1 MAGRTALILRA
12 HIAGTNGK
20 GSTAAF
26 LESILRRAG
35 FRTGLNT
42 SPHLEKINERIRVN
56 GEEIS
61 DEAFAE
67 TFTRIQALNEELLA
81 AGKLRAHPTYFECVT
96 AMAFEYFARARVEFG
111 VFEVGL
117 GGRLDA
123 TNILTPVVSII
134 TRVDFDHENFL
145 GHSLA
150 EIAAEKAGILKPSVP
165 VVVAEQRPEALEVIR
180 ARARELG
187 CPVIETAAAFRIEK
201 EWMENGCSRAR
212 VTEVESGWPLE
223 LAPRLPGKFQI
234 QNSLNAVAAARYLQ
248 KRGYRISDDAITQ
261 GIAEAVWPGR
271 LEKLQTEPGCLS
283 GWRAQSFGGER
294 ACGLPGAEPRGRKI
308 WLVFG
313 ALRDKA
319 VDEIAG
325 VLFPHAAEVIFTA
338 AAHHARDFRRPAG
351 GNHVASRRAFHDCS
365 RRGSRARIC
374 ARPGRCARRRHRRR
388 VALPCRATA
397 PLLEKSRAGRRALKN
412 TVEYRG
418 SGSDTV
424 FPDTLNIDGEEKF
437 KGTEAREKRDA
448 RRDEFGARARSSASS
463 WARLPIGRRWST
475 PSRTLTELACRTK
488 RAWFLRI
495 ARRTCF
501 LNTRRARRSAA
512 LK

>member
-1 MAGRTALILRA
+1 MNYEAAVRYLLSLGRELAAPTQAAAAKFDLENITILAERLGRPDRA
-12 HIAGTNGK
+12 YPTVHIAGTNGK

-61 DEAFAE
+61 DDAFAQ

-96 AMAFEYFARARVEFG
+96 AMAFEYFARERVDFG
-111 VFEVGL
+111 VIEVGL

-123 TNILTPVVSII
+123 TNILSPAVTVI

-150 EIAAEKAGILKPSVP
+150 EISAEKAGILKRGVP
-165 VVVAEQRPEALEVIR
+165 VVLAEQRPEALEVIR

-187 CPVIETAAAFRIEK
+187 CPLIETGTAFRIEK
-201 EWMENGCSRAR
+201 EWMENGCSRAN
-212 VTEVESGWPLE
+212 VTENTSGWPLD
-223 LAPRLPGKFQI
+223 LAPQLPGKFQI

-248 KRGYRISDDAITQ
+248 NRGYRISDDSIAH

-271 LEKLQTEPGCLS
+271 LEKI
-283 GWRAQSFGGER
+283 QSNPDVY
-294 ACGLPGAEPRGRKI
+294 LDGAHNPSAARELAAFLEQNLAGRKI

-325 VLFPHAAEVIFTA
+325 VLFPHAAEVIFTQPRTTRA
-338 AAHHARDFRRPAG
+338 ISVAQLAEITSHHAAQFTVVPEPEVALEYALDRAAPHDAIVVAGSLYLVGQLRHYWKNRAQVAAH
-351 GNHVASRRAFHDCS
+351 
-365 RRGSRARIC
+365 
-374 ARPGRCARRRHRRR
+374 
-388 VALPCRATA
+388 
-397 PLLEKSRAGRRALKN
+397 
-412 TVEYRG
+412 
-418 SGSDTV
+418 
-424 FPDTLNIDGEEKF
+424 
-437 KGTEAREKRDA
+437 
-448 RRDEFGARARSSASS
+448 
-463 WARLPIGRRWST
+463 
-475 PSRTLTELACRTK
+475 
-488 RAWFLRI
+488 
-495 ARRTCF
+495 
-501 LNTRRARRSAA
+501 
-512 LK
+512 